1 MSTRH
6 LFAVVRKEI
15 QHIFR
20 DRGTFILVL
29 ITPTLVLL
37 LMTYALAVDIV
48 HVPIAL
54 LDYDQSALSKK
65 FVQQITAGDDLDL
78 YAAVNSMDQVED
90 LLTRGK
96 IKAAVIIDPEFSA
109 DLLSLQGFNLQVIID
124 GTEPETGGFAVD
136 HIGWRAEAFANDIL
150 ASQLQAAGIPL
161 ESLQPIDLR
170 IRAWYNP
177 SLKPQVDLLPGLLS
191 IVLGFPAFS
200 VALTLAREHE
210 HHTLEQLLA
219 TPITRIELLLGKSD
233 RLASEYGFHWTV
245 TGIADTAKGSVYH
258 PAGVDLA
265 RALTSAA
272 EGRSLSRLEPGG
284 CDWDAPTMIQRAEAD
299 AMVEVTYTDITTG
312 RPATDHV
319 RAALARGLDVATTNK
334 GPVALAGR
342 ELVELAAGHGKRFLF
357 EGTVMAGT
365 PLLNLVRE
373 SLAGSKIHEIR
384 GILNG
389 TTNYILTAM
398 EGGMDYAEALARA
411 QELGYAEAVPDA
423 DVHGWDALAKVTIL
437 ANMVLGADLK
447 PVDSPC
453 TGITN
458 ITPEHIAAARADGM
472 RYKLIGRV
480 WRDGEAVRASVGPTL
495 VERQHPLPSHLQQLD
510 PQGIGD
516 GGLAGAR
523 EAGEE

>member
-6 LFAVVRKEI
+6 LFAVIRKEI

-54 LDYDQSALSKK
+54 LDYDQSAISRK

-78 YAAVNSMDQVED
+78 YATVNSMDQVED
-90 LLTRGK
+90 LLNRGK

-109 DLLSLQGFNLQVIID
+109 DLLALQGFNLQVIID

-150 ASQLQAAGIPL
+150 ASQLQSAGIPL

-219 TPITRIELLLGKSD
+219 TPITRIELLLGKMIPYI
-233 RLASEYGFHWTV
+233 LAGLLNVIFIPLLALAWFKVPFHGNYLV
-245 TGIADTAKGSVYH
+245 FLLLSAIFLFAELSMGMVI
-258 PAGVDLA
+258 GVFMH
-265 RALTSAA
+265 SQ
-272 EGRSLSRLEPGG
+272 S
-284 CDWDAPTMIQRAEAD
+284 
-299 AMVEVTYTDITTG
+299 
-312 RPATDHV
+312 
-319 RAALARGLDVATTNK
+319 AALALSFLVVMFPGFFLTGIFFPIASLPEMARLESLFLPGTHYAIITRGVFLTGIGLDILWPYAIMLVFLGLVFTGTA
-334 GPVALAGR
+334 ALFFKKR
-342 ELVELAAGHGKRFLF
+342 LA
-357 EGTVMAGT
+357 
-365 PLLNLVRE
+365 
-373 SLAGSKIHEIR
+373 
-384 GILNG
+384 
-389 TTNYILTAM
+389 
-398 EGGMDYAEALARA
+398 
-411 QELGYAEAVPDA
+411 
-423 DVHGWDALAKVTIL
+423 
-437 ANMVLGADLK
+437 
-447 PVDSPC
+447 
-453 TGITN
+453 
-458 ITPEHIAAARADGM
+458 
-472 RYKLIGRV
+472 
-480 WRDGEAVRASVGPTL
+480 
-495 VERQHPLPSHLQQLD
+495 
-510 PQGIGD
+510 
-516 GGLAGAR
+516 
-523 EAGEE
+523 